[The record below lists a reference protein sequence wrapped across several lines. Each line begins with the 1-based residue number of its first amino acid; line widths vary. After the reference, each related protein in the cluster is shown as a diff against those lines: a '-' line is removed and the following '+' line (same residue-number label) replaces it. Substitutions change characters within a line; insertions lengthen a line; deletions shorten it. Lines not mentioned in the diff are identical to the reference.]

1 VKKQYQR
8 SVVVLGILFCG
19 VGIAA
24 PSFGGDSSAPLG
36 SCTTISG
43 ELNCVTL
50 NDLPAAPEVQQKELD
65 AFDLPSS
72 PPVQENKAAN
82 PAHAKEKAEKER
94 AAAQA
99 KADRERIAK
108 EQAEQA
114 KSEKERAAAQAKA
127 DRERIAKEQAEQAKS
142 EKERAAAQAK
152 ADRERIAKEQAEQER
167 IARSTWT
174 MRTGHTVGQELQA
187 WGVRAG
193 WKIIWNMPKDWAVP
207 AQSTFYGDFQKV
219 ASDVIITLASNG
231 ALVRAQ
237 FFEGNKTVVVTGP
250 GVAAQ

>member
-24 PSFGGDSSAPLG
+24 PSFGDDSSAPLG

-43 ELNCVTL
+43 ELKCVTL

-72 PPVQENKAAN
+72 PPVQENKTAN
-82 PAHAKEKAEKER
+82 PAHAKEKAEQER

-127 DRERIAKEQAEQAKS
+127 DRERIAKEQAEL
-142 EKERAAAQAK
+142 AK
-152 ADRERIAKEQAEQER
+152 AEKERIAKEQAEQER